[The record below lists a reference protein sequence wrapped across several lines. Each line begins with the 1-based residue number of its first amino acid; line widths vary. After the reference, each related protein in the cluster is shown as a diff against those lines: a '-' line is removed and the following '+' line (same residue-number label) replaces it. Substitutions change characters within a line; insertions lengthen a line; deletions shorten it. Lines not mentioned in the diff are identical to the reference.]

1 MHHSFFRARLVAT
14 QIILLI
20 SVIVQS
26 PEMCFESQF
35 LSVIFQ
41 IDSHFLYFYFILS
54 IYSISQSHN
63 NNKKNPKRWKSGL
76 KIDGLV
82 LECTQVTKWT
92 RPTSVCD
99 WNKLR
104 LSPPISILL
113 QWIAKKTI
121 WHFFSV
127 NLQMNYDVNIGL
139 IKRRQRQ

>member
-1 MHHSFFRARLVAT
+1 MFKALKCVLKVNC
-14 QIILLI
+14 I
-20 SVIVQS
+20 
-26 PEMCFESQF
+26 QF

-54 IYSISQSHN
+54 IYSISQRHN
-63 NNKKNPKRWKSGL
+63 NNKNPNRCKSGL

-127 NLQMNYDVNIGL
+127 NLQINYDVNIGL
-139 IKRRQRQ
+139 IKRRQRQKETHFKMQLIRTQHFW